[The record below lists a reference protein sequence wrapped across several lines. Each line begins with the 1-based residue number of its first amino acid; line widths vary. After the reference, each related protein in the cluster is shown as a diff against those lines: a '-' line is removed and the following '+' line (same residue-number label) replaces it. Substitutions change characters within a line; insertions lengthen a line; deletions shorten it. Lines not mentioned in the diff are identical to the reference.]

1 MVAVPN
7 HLVRQWASEWRKLYP
22 NAKLLIATKEDLEK
36 DNRRQFVSKVA
47 MGDWDGIIIAQSSFA
62 KIPISYARQE
72 KKLREEIHS
81 IEETIAR
88 QWAENGMP
96 RGAVKNLERIKK
108 SRVAQLKKLMDDGK
122 KDSVLDFESLG
133 VDYLYIDEAHY
144 YKNLFLFTKMNNVAG
159 ISNAASARAS
169 DLKLKCEYLQE
180 LQILAL

>member
-1 MVAVPN
+1 
-7 HLVRQWASEWRKLYP
+7 
-22 NAKLLIATKEDLEK
+22 
-36 DNRRQFVSKVA
+36 

-180 LQILAL
+180 LHKNDKGVVFATGTPISNSMTEMYTMQTYLQPSTLEKSRNYLL